1 MQRLITPRIHSSEVQ
16 PMRFRTFRES
26 IRNMG
31 GLWTGNDVYFAQ
43 TQSQYTAAFLPEY
56 PEKSKRD
63 STISCCWLNGGW
75 DYSGVYAEELRM
87 KNGCVYRG
95 CPFYQTEPMMSRRF
109 MPSKRLRIACGSS
122 ILNTDLSA
130 IQYTSAEELAFASSS
145 VLRVSIF
152 CGIR

>member
-1 MQRLITPRIHSSEVQ
+1 
-16 PMRFRTFRES
+16 MRFRTFRES

-31 GLWTGNDVYFAQ
+31 GVRASNDVYFAQ

-63 STISCCWLNGGW
+63 STISCCWLNGGG

-95 CPFYQTEPMMSRRF
+95 
-109 MPSKRLRIACGSS
+109 
-122 ILNTDLSA
+122 
-130 IQYTSAEELAFASSS
+130 
-145 VLRVSIF
+145 
-152 CGIR
+152 